1 MAVCSVVV
9 RHGIRRPEAPMRT
22 RRAPV
27 SQYSRAPGRPG
38 TGGWMAR
45 QPAARVLPAT
55 CKAHETFRV
64 GGHANFRGES
74 A

>member
-1 MAVCSVVV
+1 
-9 RHGIRRPEAPMRT
+9 MRT

-27 SQYSRAPGRPG
+27 SQYSRAPGRSG

-55 CKAHETFRV
+55 CKARETFRV